1 MKLKKKLNVSFT
13 KTNKNLNNSLDL
25 FTCPSLY
32 LKGKGLDKESIEIK
46 NQYEFE
52 KKLKKTFKNASISER
67 KEFLKKLKDVGIKT
81 NLSKDEK
88 IAIVAYNDYFK
99 GKNGSRI
106 SKDKIGSRILRS
118 TFFNL
123 ESGIIKT
130 TLTSFSMNFKFEKC
144 IITKKVDGSL
154 CTVLFDNDKWIFFSR
169 RMLDNSVVKKAKELI
184 NTKVL
189 NKKYTYIFEIY
200 DKRVLTKENNLITLI
215 TIKDDF
221 KRLEP
226 SLIINESKNIGIP
239 NVFCYGLEYTPL
251 VEVKKKLIKLPF
263 LDEGFVVITPTNNMV
278 KMKTSEW
285 CIFKGKDNKKKVC
298 EFITA
303 MFLERNI
310 DFNDNFIK
318 EFILTLPKNFIT
330 IVKDINNKIKNFL
343 EEIKDEIGKKRMN
356 MIKSSI
362 FSGFLRY
369 SGIDFKK
376 YTNYLLKN

>member
-1 MKLKKKLNVSFT
+1 MKFKKKRNVSFT
-13 KTNKNLNNSLDL
+13 KTNKNLDNNLNF

-32 LKGKGLDKESIEIK
+32 LRGKGLDKESTENK

-52 KKLKKTFKNASISER
+52 KKLKKTFKNASIDER

-81 NLSKDEK
+81 NFSKDEK

-154 CTVLFDNDKWIFFSR
+154 CTILFDNDKWIFFSR
-169 RMLDNSVVKKAKELI
+169 RMFENSVVKKAKELI
-184 NTKVL
+184 NTEIL

-215 TIKDDF
+215 TIKEDF

-226 SLIINESKNIGIP
+226 SLIINEAKNIGIP
-239 NVFCYGLEYTPL
+239 SVFCYGLEYIPL
-251 VEVKKKLIKLPF
+251 LEVKNKLIKLPF

-285 CIFKGKDNKKKVC
+285 CIFKGKDDKKKIC

-310 DFNDNFIK
+310 DFNDIFIK

-330 IVKDINNKIKNFL
+330 IVKDMNNKIKSFL
-343 EEIKDEIGKKRMN
+343 EEIKDETDKNKKN
-356 MIKSSI
+356 KIKSSK
-362 FSGFLRY
+362 FSDFLCL
-369 SGIDFKK
+369 SGVNFNK
-376 YTNYLLKN
+376 YTTYLLKN